1 MLPIL
6 KVIVP
11 SFMCLHACMNV
22 YKHINTDTPTHIY
35 MYMCVFDTVTH
46 MYIHTYIS
54 KHLYCTLLTRIYLLT
69 DLKFP
74 VKWTAPEALLKG
86 TFTIKSDVWSFGIL
100 LTEIFSLGAVPYPGE
115 VLLLSYHLS
124 VVNCVSKHVFVLPF
138 YNVVFLRVTNERKC
152 VLLLRIKIVTFT
164 IITLKNF
171 RLIKT

>member
-11 SFMCLHACMNV
+11 RFMCLHACMNV

-115 VLLLSYHLS
+115 VLLLSYH
-124 VVNCVSKHVFVLPF
+124 
-138 YNVVFLRVTNERKC
+138 
-152 VLLLRIKIVTFT
+152 
-164 IITLKNF
+164 
-171 RLIKT
+171 